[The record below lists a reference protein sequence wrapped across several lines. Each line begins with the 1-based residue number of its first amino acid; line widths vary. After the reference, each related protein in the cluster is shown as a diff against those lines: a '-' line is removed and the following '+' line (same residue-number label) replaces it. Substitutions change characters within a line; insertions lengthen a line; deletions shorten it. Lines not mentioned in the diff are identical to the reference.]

1 MEISVDERYVSGH
14 LLTRTW
20 HGAATG
26 VVTAPP
32 GSALFVLQLDAEIT
46 ISPPEKTA
54 GSDGSVVISA
64 GSSFAL
70 APGQRAR
77 MDVRR
82 PSARIEIE
90 APATGTLSA
99 LDPSSFPA
107 ARWSNA
113 RQEWPHAALISL
125 VNIVLNT
132 DPALPLVDTSRLAVT
147 IHSCLEGFVAH
158 SDAPVAVVTQTGAQS
173 LVRRA
178 REALERRAP
187 DPDFT
192 VEKLASE
199 LGVTREYL
207 WRVFTAELSISPR
220 DALRAHRRQA
230 AVDFL
235 EDTRE
240 SGDRVDM
247 NALARRTGFGSH
259 HALRRALKASDLKP
273 PR

>member
-1 MEISVDERYVSGH
+1 VD
-14 LLTRTW
+14 
-20 HGAATG
+20 
-26 VVTAPP
+26 
-32 GSALFVLQLDAEIT
+32 
-46 ISPPEKTA
+46 
-54 GSDGSVVISA
+54 
-64 GSSFAL
+64 
-70 APGQRAR
+70 AR
-77 MDVRR
+77 G

-90 APATGTLSA
+90 APADDALAA
-99 LDPSSFPA
+99 LDTSSSPA
-107 ARWSNA
+107 ATWTGP

-125 VNIVLNT
+125 VNIVLNI
-132 DPALPLVDTSRLAVT
+132 DPTTPLIDPSRLAVALRA
-147 IHSCLEGFVAH
+147 CLDTFVAH
-158 SDAPVAVVTQTGAQS
+158 SDAPAVIVTPSKVRS
-173 LVRRA
+173 LVDRA
-178 REALERRAP
+178 REAMERRAP

-259 HALRRALKASDLKP
+259 HALRRALKASDLKL